1 MSIMVVK
8 KDGSKEPLSFDKIN
22 RMLIYACENLSGV
35 SPSEIAVNMR
45 VKFIDGITTNEIQK
59 IAIRTAVELITEET
73 PNYQYV
79 AARLM
84 NIQLRKDVYG
94 EYEPTDF
101 LTHVKK
107 VINLGFYDPQILEYY
122 TEEEFKNF
130 GDYID
135 HERDEDFTYA
145 AMEQFVSKYLVK
157 DKSQNPHK
165 LLETPQI
172 AYMLI
177 AMTLFAK
184 KPKHIRTILVRDY
197 YDAISKGKKS
207 TVSIPTPLISGVR
220 TKTRQFSSCVVIKAG
235 DNLDSINAT
244 SSCIVDYVSKKAG
257 IGVDISAIRPK
268 GSSIRNGE
276 ATHTGMIPFIKL
288 MEASTKSCSQ
298 GGVRAG
304 AATLYYPIWSQEI
317 EDLVV
322 LKNNKGTQDNRARG
336 LDYGVQINQHF
347 YQKALDKT
355 DYFLFNPQQF
365 PDLYDAF
372 FSDQKKYV
380 ELYEKYVKTKK
391 SLLKR
396 VNAWEL
402 LITLVGERVQTG
414 RIYIFNVD
422 RISDQKSYIESNVYS
437 SNLCAEIAG
446 ATADLTKLST
456 FKTKEYIKIS
466 GLSEEQEASLY
477 DMSVKDFQDKFGEIN
492 LCTLSAI
499 NWGNLKKPSDL
510 EKPCRLA
517 VYALDELLDYQDY
530 PMIAAEIP
538 AKNRRNLGVGVINFA
553 HFLAKRG
560 LKYGE
565 GLEIVD
571 EYMEAMYYYLVKASV
586 ELAKQ
591 KGPCG
596 WYKDTIY
603 SQGKF
608 IWEYRAPY
616 IDKVVPH
623 NLKQDWESL
632 RKEMQQYGIRHSLL
646 VALMPSE
653 SSSLISNSTNGIE
666 PPRKMITVKTS
677 KDSTMKQ
684 VVPDPRMKYD
694 YLWNQPNP
702 TGYLNVLGVIQKYTD
717 QAISANT
724 SYNPENFPNH
734 KIPASIIINDILYA
748 NKIGLKTLYYNN
760 TNVKTNQDDGSVPE
774 QLIKSETSQEEA
786 ECESCKL

>member
-184 KPKHIRTILVRDY
+184 KPKHVRTILVRDY

-268 GSSIRNGE
+268 GATIRNGE

-317 EDLVV
+317 ENLVV

-422 RISDQKSYIESNVYS
+422 RISDQKAYIESNVYS
-437 SNLCAEIAG
+437 SNLCLKWDTRVDIIIDNRELNV
-446 ATADLTKLST
+446 TMEVLNQL
-456 FKTKEYIKIS
+456 Y
-466 GLSEEQEASLY
+466 SEG
-477 DMSVKDFQDKFGEIN
+477 KDI
-492 LCTLSAI
+492 
-499 NWGNLKKPSDL
+499 
-510 EKPCRLA
+510 
-517 VYALDELLDYQDY
+517 
-530 PMIAAEIP
+530 
-538 AKNRRNLGVGVINFA
+538 
-553 HFLAKRG
+553 
-560 LKYGE
+560 
-565 GLEIVD
+565 
-571 EYMEAMYYYLVKASV
+571 LVKSYNHETGLV
-586 ELAKQ
+586 EWKRVTA
-591 KGPCG
+591 
-596 WYKDTIY
+596 
-603 SQGKF
+603 
-608 IWEYRAPY
+608 
-616 IDKVVPH
+616 
-623 NLKQDWESL
+623 
-632 RKEMQQYGIRHSLL
+632 
-646 VALMPSE
+646 
-653 SSSLISNSTNGIE
+653 SSLMKKST
-666 PPRKMITVKTS
+666 KVMKITNHDGKTI
-677 KDSTMKQ
+677 TCT
-684 VVPDPRMKYD
+684 PD
-694 YLWNQPNP
+694 
-702 TGYLNVLGVIQKYTD
+702 
-717 QAISANT
+717 
-724 SYNPENFPNH
+724 H
-734 KIPASIIINDILYA
+734 KIWTENRGYVMAKELTENDVLM
-748 NKIGLKTLYYNN
+748 T
-760 TNVKTNQDDGSVPE
+760 T
-774 QLIKSETSQEEA
+774 
-786 ECESCKL
+786 